1 MTIRRTC
8 TDTLGPTRSL
18 ATALAAL
25 VVVVGAVVA
34 LASPSSAAPAA
45 PAAASGPEALM
56 LDLVNG
62 ERAAHGLPALA
73 WRDDVAGIAAAWSA
87 TMAATGV
94 FAHNDDYFSSATR
107 ALLGAATRGE
117 NVSTSDG
124 IEVSHASLMNSPPH
138 RANILSTEFTQIGIG
153 AFQDASGRWW
163 LTPGYTRPAGGSA
176 PAPAPAPA
184 PEPVEAAPVPE
195 PDPVPV
201 VEAAP
206 VPAPAAPVTEP
217 PTTLAPTTVP
227 PTTAAPV
234 PPPVVQLAASPPVL
248 TDTATDAGAFVPTGD
263 DGRTPVP
270 TGWASVAAAAALL
283 VLGGHAM
290 RARAISEG
298 QLAQA
303 R

>member
-8 TDTLGPTRSL
+8 PDTFGPIRSL
-18 ATALAAL
+18 AAALAAL
-25 VVVVGAVVA
+25 VVVVGALVS
-34 LASPSSAAPAA
+34 LASPSSAA

-87 TMAATGV
+87 TMAATGI

-107 ALLGAATRGE
+107 TLLGAATRGE

-163 LTPGYTRPAGGSA
+163 VTQGFMRPAGGS
-176 PAPAPAPA
+176 APAPAPA
-184 PEPVEAAPVPE
+184 PEPVEAAPVPG
-195 PDPVPV
+195 PDPAPV

-206 VPAPAAPVTEP
+206 EPAPAAPVTEP

-234 PPPVVQLAASPPVL
+234 PPPVAQLAASAPVL
-248 TDTATDAGAFVPTGD
+248 TDTEALLPVADGGGHRSVPTAWSVVAG
-263 DGRTPVP
+263 
-270 TGWASVAAAAALL
+270 VAALA
-283 VLGGHAM
+283 VLAGHAGVAG
-290 RARAISEG
+290 RARRSFA
-298 QLAQA
+298 
-303 R
+303 